1 MQKAAPKRKIR
12 PSRVVRSSQG
22 KEARMKPE
30 PVYEK
35 EKTYQRLAGKVAIIT
50 GGDSGIGRAV
60 AIAFVKEGA
69 EVCIA
74 YHKDHRDAKE
84 TASRIEELGGKC
96 LLLPG
101 TSVMKIIARK

>member
-1 MQKAAPKRKIR
+1 MQKASPKRKIR
-12 PSRVVRSSQG
+12 PPRVVRSSQG
-22 KEARMKPE
+22 KEAQMRPA

-84 TASRIEELGGKC
+84 TTKRIEELGGKC
-96 LLLPG
+96 LSLPG
-101 TSVMKIIARK
+101 D